1 MEKLLQKQVE
11 TLEAIKQI
19 ERNFGKDSSSRK
31 TRQYLDERIDRLDRL
46 WAEFSSGNDKLSPY
60 VNSDVQYFAENQ
72 YEKTHKYFLS
82 VRQKLTS
89 LRLTT
94 PGDIDEGFALPGPS
108 FKTPTRPLTP
118 APEPPTATPRQA
130 VELLNLQRT
139 NFRAFRRLTRS
150 IEVENINTKWEL
162 EDELRSLQYRWN
174 DIDSLHLKID
184 NILQGSDSEYEE
196 EFTYYECSYK
206 ALKRS
211 LNNKL
216 ASTAHI
222 QHSTP
227 QLDVPT
233 FTGRYTQWPTFCD
246 LYSQSIHNNNLLTK
260 CQKMQHLKGKLKG
273 EAERLIQHL
282 YISNEN
288 YDTAWE
294 LLTHRYNNPI
304 LLFTNHIE
312 NFLNQPNIQK
322 QTANEIKRLYDI
334 TGESI
339 HGIQNLGIDT
349 STWDTILVH
358 LICKKLDQATYDD
371 YKVARKSPREL
382 PTLAELMDFLESK
395 FIALEP
401 LRQRERSYSSPPN
414 KHSNIYQQP
423 KGSYKPTYQKYQPK
437 ENHQRREFQ
446 SSATGYV
453 CNCPYCN
460 NKHVLYKCGKFLK
473 LTPDAK
479 LRSISQLQ
487 VCRNCLYKHIDNK
500 CNSTKTCKICHCKH
514 STILH
519 DAFSMSGE
527 LPTTPASPTP
537 RVPGPSRGATLTA
550 REHNANH
557 VASEEEEI
565 LLTTLLVRAKAA
577 DGTYITLRALLD
589 QGSQISLIS
598 ENAVQQLGLPRQHY
612 HASVFGVGHG
622 SKPSRGIVTLE
633 LQSIYDDY
641 KLNTQALVLPRVINN
656 LPNIS
661 FKKQPWEHIQHLQLA
676 DPEYNISRT
685 IDLLLDASVYS
696 DILMS
701 GLIKGPTMAPIAQQ
715 TRLGWII
722 SGNVRTFNCHVVLN
736 NIKDLSQYWE
746 MEEISDT
753 TSALTPEEQYCED
766 LYQSSTRRL
775 EDGRYEVALPMKLQF
790 KQNLGLS
797 KPKAIAQFHSIENK
811 FKQNKNFAD
820 SYKQF
825 MLDYEILGN
834 MKRVENN
841 NNVSC
846 YLPHHGVLKP
856 DSSTTQLRTVFNA
869 SSKTSSGYSLNDLM
883 ERGPNL
889 QRDLQSLLLT
899 WRQHKYV
906 ISADIEKMFRQ
917 ILIRERDQ
925 DLQRI
930 IWRTSAHEPLSEY
943 KLTTITYGTK
953 AAPYLAM
960 RTLKQLALDNEEAQ
974 RYPMATKA
982 LKNSFYMDDLL
993 EGGDSLEQTRTLQ
1006 YELIQILK
1014 EAGMNIRKWSSNSLD
1029 LVKDLP
1035 TNSLAV
1041 PLHFKNIESRKTL
1054 GLSWK
1059 PDSDT
1064 FTFQNRFEQLQ
1075 ENTQLTKRQLLSYI
1089 SKIYDPLGWLSP
1101 LTIRAK
1107 LLFQNT
1113 WLNNSTTWDGQL
1125 PDEIKEAWNQLNH
1138 DFQHLNTFEIPRYL
1152 GQKQTYTLHAFCDAS
1167 EKVYACAIYVVTNNN
1182 KGECTSRLVTAK
1194 TKLAPVKTKLTL
1206 PRLELCGAVLLT
1218 RLLKKVMETLT
1229 CDKIE
1234 TFAWTDSMIVL
1245 GWIHGGANRWKQ
1257 FVSNRVQTII
1267 TVVPPSHWHH
1277 VSSAENAADCATRGL
1292 SANQLQGHSLWWE
1305 GPRWLKNFHED
1316 QIGKI
1321 TYPYPQIETKKLSVH
1336 AALCENK
1343 NFIIKLLNDMQSIRR
1358 VATTI
1363 GWLSRYIEWLRNK
1376 QNIPIQG
1383 YLTNMEINH
1392 SYNLII
1398 KTVQFMEFQEDFTRL
1413 KGKQCVKRNSKL
1425 ICLNPYLDEK
1435 DGLLKVGGRLSN
1447 SHLSQ
1452 SAKHPII
1459 LPSHSRLTDLIIR
1472 QAHLTT
1478 LHGGPSLTLTH
1489 IREKY
1494 WILSGLRTVK
1504 RELNKCVTCRKHSDQ
1519 SRPPIMADLPA
1530 PRVTPSRPFTH
1541 AGVDFTGHFD
1551 IKANKGRGVRTHKGY
1566 VAVFVCLSTKAV
1578 HLELV
1583 SDLSTP
1589 GFLAAFR
1596 RFCARRG
1603 TPSHVY
1609 SDNGTN
1615 FVGAN
1620 RLLKKEYQ
1628 EIAQSINR
1636 DFFNNIKEYNI
1647 QWTFN
1652 APAYPSAGGL
1662 WEAAVK
1668 SFKYHLRRVIGEQK
1682 LTYEEFITLLHQIE
1696 ACLNSRPLIT
1706 VNENSSDICLTP
1718 GHFLIGDTLL
1728 SRPQTDSGNINL
1740 TTRWRMI
1747 QAMNKDIWK
1756 AWSSD
1761 YLKQLQARTK
1771 WRTPTKNIE
1780 VEDIVLVKEENLPP
1794 GKWALG
1800 RVVDVHPGKDGHV
1813 RVVSLKTKHGVIKR
1827 PALKLSVLP
1836 VKKDEDET
1844 SLEQGDETSRPR
1856 RSTRKGAFHYM
1867 TMALLLLMAVIMP
1880 VECTYSISPFD
1891 KNQSIY
1897 FDKMYDMNIIRD
1909 EWKLIIYY
1917 NMSSY
1922 WSGLHNIEN
1931 YVTHLDN
1938 YLRKNGLAS
1947 QYKSIVYQLKHEISE
1962 IEHYNSILQNQ
1973 ISKRQKR
1980 GLINGV
1986 GYLANSLF
1994 GVLDDSFAQK
2004 YEKDIQQITQNE
2016 NHLQQLF
2023 KNQTSVLEAQYNIM
2037 RRNEDIMNRQ
2047 FKIVENHLRNI
2058 SQILNQVESQQR
2070 IELYFI
2076 SSSLA
2081 ANIIISSLRRI
2092 QTTLINIIT
2101 DITHGHNID
2110 IHLLPPEQLIEQVN
2124 VIRSHLQNDLTLPA
2138 ENENVQELYKLLK
2151 LNVKI
2156 NNNFLIIEVKFPLQN
2171 KDTLELDS
2179 VISIP
2184 YPNHIVRFIT
2194 PYIAFNLRKNLLLF
2208 LTETDIRTCIHL
2220 PRNRIL
2226 SIIPE
2231 TSILNHITNTTF
2243 SNFTMENHDREWNNI
2258 KTQIDVL
2265 KQQSNISFISTH
2277 DIHLYAVSY
2286 TVLAVVILG
2295 GMTYWAKRCWKN
2307 RRRAVAPEPFSVVF
2321 QAAQKC
2327 LTHIH
2332 KLLFTNLDKDL

>member
-82 VRQKLTS
+82 VRQKFTS

-184 NILQGSDSEYEE
+184 NILQGSDLEYEE

-514 STILH
+514 STLLH

-775 EDGRYEVALPMKLQF
+775 ENGRYEVALPMKLHF

-797 KPKAIAQFHSIENK
+797 KTKAIAQFHSIENK

-846 YLPHHGVLKP
+846 YRPHHGVLKP

-906 ISADIEKMFRQ
+906 ISVLYIEKMFRQ

-982 LKNSFYMDDLL
+982 LKKSFYMDDLL

-1113 WLNNSTTWDGQL
+1113 WLNNSITWDGQL

-1305 GPRWLKNFHED
+1305 GPHWLKNFHED
-1316 QIGKI
+1316 QVGKR

-1478 LHGGPSLTLTH
+1478 LHGGPSLTLIH
-1489 IREKY
+1489 LREKY

-1519 SRPPIMADLPA
+1519 SRP
-1530 PRVTPSRPFTH
+1530 
-1541 AGVDFTGHFD
+1541 
-1551 IKANKGRGVRTHKGY
+1551 
-1566 VAVFVCLSTKAV
+1566 
-1578 HLELV
+1578 
-1583 SDLSTP
+1583 
-1589 GFLAAFR
+1589 
-1596 RFCARRG
+1596 
-1603 TPSHVY
+1603 
-1609 SDNGTN
+1609 
-1615 FVGAN
+1615 
-1620 RLLKKEYQ
+1620 
-1628 EIAQSINR
+1628 
-1636 DFFNNIKEYNI
+1636 
-1647 QWTFN
+1647 
-1652 APAYPSAGGL
+1652 
-1662 WEAAVK
+1662 
-1668 SFKYHLRRVIGEQK
+1668 
-1682 LTYEEFITLLHQIE
+1682 
-1696 ACLNSRPLIT
+1696 
-1706 VNENSSDICLTP
+1706 
-1718 GHFLIGDTLL
+1718 
-1728 SRPQTDSGNINL
+1728 
-1740 TTRWRMI
+1740 
-1747 QAMNKDIWK
+1747 
-1756 AWSSD
+1756 
-1761 YLKQLQARTK
+1761 
-1771 WRTPTKNIE
+1771 
-1780 VEDIVLVKEENLPP
+1780 
-1794 GKWALG
+1794 
-1800 RVVDVHPGKDGHV
+1800 
-1813 RVVSLKTKHGVIKR
+1813 
-1827 PALKLSVLP
+1827 

-1856 RSTRKGAFHYM
+1856 RSTRKGTRNSM
-1867 TMALLLLMAVIMP
+1867 
-1880 VECTYSISPFD
+1880 
-1891 KNQSIY
+1891 
-1897 FDKMYDMNIIRD
+1897 
-1909 EWKLIIYY
+1909 
-1917 NMSSY
+1917 
-1922 WSGLHNIEN
+1922 
-1931 YVTHLDN
+1931 
-1938 YLRKNGLAS
+1938 LR
-1947 QYKSIVYQLKHEISE
+1947 
-1962 IEHYNSILQNQ
+1962 
-1973 ISKRQKR
+1973 
-1980 GLINGV
+1980 
-1986 GYLANSLF
+1986 
-1994 GVLDDSFAQK
+1994 
-2004 YEKDIQQITQNE
+2004 
-2016 NHLQQLF
+2016 
-2023 KNQTSVLEAQYNIM
+2023 
-2037 RRNEDIMNRQ
+2037 
-2047 FKIVENHLRNI
+2047 
-2058 SQILNQVESQQR
+2058 
-2070 IELYFI
+2070 
-2076 SSSLA
+2076 
-2081 ANIIISSLRRI
+2081 
-2092 QTTLINIIT
+2092 
-2101 DITHGHNID
+2101 
-2110 IHLLPPEQLIEQVN
+2110 
-2124 VIRSHLQNDLTLPA
+2124 
-2138 ENENVQELYKLLK
+2138 
-2151 LNVKI
+2151 
-2156 NNNFLIIEVKFPLQN
+2156 
-2171 KDTLELDS
+2171 
-2179 VISIP
+2179 
-2184 YPNHIVRFIT
+2184 
-2194 PYIAFNLRKNLLLF
+2194 
-2208 LTETDIRTCIHL
+2208 
-2220 PRNRIL
+2220 
-2226 SIIPE
+2226 
-2231 TSILNHITNTTF
+2231 
-2243 SNFTMENHDREWNNI
+2243 
-2258 KTQIDVL
+2258 
-2265 KQQSNISFISTH
+2265 
-2277 DIHLYAVSY
+2277 
-2286 TVLAVVILG
+2286 
-2295 GMTYWAKRCWKN
+2295 
-2307 RRRAVAPEPFSVVF
+2307 
-2321 QAAQKC
+2321 
-2327 LTHIH
+2327 
-2332 KLLFTNLDKDL
+2332 

>member
-1 MEKLLQKQVE
+1 MRALRKICGVTLADRVRNTELTRVSPQSVKPDRPLTTIMGSRQSINANLNVNFRLSNFIITGITQNSLLRPESCNMHLAASIMMRFALSATPFCCELYGIVWCFMPCSSRYKIRFRNLLYQESNPGPLRCSEVGRQRLSPLNHRAHRQTAHLMESGHHRPWTFATPKVLQIRCCSLKGNWNLVTNAGTQLKVVMATYFRLGLLQKQVE

-19 ERNFGKDSSSRK
+19 ER
-31 TRQYLDERIDRLDRL
+31 
-46 WAEFSSGNDKLSPY
+46 
-60 VNSDVQYFAENQ
+60 
-72 YEKTHKYFLS
+72 
-82 VRQKLTS
+82 
-89 LRLTT
+89 
-94 PGDIDEGFALPGPS
+94 
-108 FKTPTRPLTP
+108 
-118 APEPPTATPRQA
+118 
-130 VELLNLQRT
+130 
-139 NFRAFRRLTRS
+139 
-150 IEVENINTKWEL
+150 
-162 EDELRSLQYRWN
+162 
-174 DIDSLHLKID
+174 
-184 NILQGSDSEYEE
+184 
-196 EFTYYECSYK
+196 
-206 ALKRS
+206 
-211 LNNKL
+211 
-216 ASTAHI
+216 
-222 QHSTP
+222 
-227 QLDVPT
+227 
-233 FTGRYTQWPTFCD
+233 
-246 LYSQSIHNNNLLTK
+246 
-260 CQKMQHLKGKLKG
+260 
-273 EAERLIQHL
+273 
-282 YISNEN
+282 
-288 YDTAWE
+288 
-294 LLTHRYNNPI
+294 
-304 LLFTNHIE
+304 
-312 NFLNQPNIQK
+312 
-322 QTANEIKRLYDI
+322 
-334 TGESI
+334 
-339 HGIQNLGIDT
+339 
-349 STWDTILVH
+349 
-358 LICKKLDQATYDD
+358 
-371 YKVARKSPREL
+371 
-382 PTLAELMDFLESK
+382 
-395 FIALEP
+395 
-401 LRQRERSYSSPPN
+401 
-414 KHSNIYQQP
+414 
-423 KGSYKPTYQKYQPK
+423 
-437 ENHQRREFQ
+437 
-446 SSATGYV
+446 
-453 CNCPYCN
+453 
-460 NKHVLYKCGKFLK
+460 
-473 LTPDAK
+473 
-479 LRSISQLQ
+479 
-487 VCRNCLYKHIDNK
+487 
-500 CNSTKTCKICHCKH
+500 
-514 STILH
+514 
-519 DAFSMSGE
+519 
-527 LPTTPASPTP
+527 
-537 RVPGPSRGATLTA
+537 
-550 REHNANH
+550 
-557 VASEEEEI
+557 
-565 LLTTLLVRAKAA
+565 
-577 DGTYITLRALLD
+577 
-589 QGSQISLIS
+589 
-598 ENAVQQLGLPRQHY
+598 
-612 HASVFGVGHG
+612 
-622 SKPSRGIVTLE
+622 
-633 LQSIYDDY
+633 
-641 KLNTQALVLPRVINN
+641 
-656 LPNIS
+656 
-661 FKKQPWEHIQHLQLA
+661 
-676 DPEYNISRT
+676 
-685 IDLLLDASVYS
+685 
-696 DILMS
+696 
-701 GLIKGPTMAPIAQQ
+701 
-715 TRLGWII
+715 
-722 SGNVRTFNCHVVLN
+722 
-736 NIKDLSQYWE
+736 
-746 MEEISDT
+746 
-753 TSALTPEEQYCED
+753 
-766 LYQSSTRRL
+766 
-775 EDGRYEVALPMKLQF
+775 
-790 KQNLGLS
+790 
-797 KPKAIAQFHSIENK
+797 
-811 FKQNKNFAD
+811 
-820 SYKQF
+820 
-825 MLDYEILGN
+825 N

-1856 RSTRKGAFHYM
+1856 RDERERQTEKHAHAARLATIAKSVNPISAPPTGSNGIKSILSPSPGYFCVFVCLATKAVHLEAVSELSTDAFFA
-1867 TMALLLLMAVIMP
+1867 AL
-1880 VECTYSISPFD
+1880 
-1891 KNQSIY
+1891 QSIY
-1897 FDKMYDMNIIRD
+1897 TID
-1909 EWKLIIYY
+1909 
-1917 NMSSY
+1917 
-1922 WSGLHNIEN
+1922 
-1931 YVTHLDN
+1931 
-1938 YLRKNGLAS
+1938 RK
-1947 QYKSIVYQLKHEISE
+1947 
-1962 IEHYNSILQNQ
+1962 
-1973 ISKRQKR
+1973 R
-1980 GLINGV
+1980 
-1986 GYLANSLF
+1986 
-1994 GVLDDSFAQK
+1994 
-2004 YEKDIQQITQNE
+2004 
-2016 NHLQQLF
+2016 
-2023 KNQTSVLEAQYNIM
+2023 
-2037 RRNEDIMNRQ
+2037 
-2047 FKIVENHLRNI
+2047 
-2058 SQILNQVESQQR
+2058 
-2070 IELYFI
+2070 
-2076 SSSLA
+2076 
-2081 ANIIISSLRRI
+2081 
-2092 QTTLINIIT
+2092 
-2101 DITHGHNID
+2101 
-2110 IHLLPPEQLIEQVN
+2110 
-2124 VIRSHLQNDLTLPA
+2124 
-2138 ENENVQELYKLLK
+2138 
-2151 LNVKI
+2151 
-2156 NNNFLIIEVKFPLQN
+2156 
-2171 KDTLELDS
+2171 
-2179 VISIP
+2179 
-2184 YPNHIVRFIT
+2184 
-2194 PYIAFNLRKNLLLF
+2194 
-2208 LTETDIRTCIHL
+2208 ET
-2220 PRNRIL
+2220 N
-2226 SIIPE
+2226 
-2231 TSILNHITNTTF
+2231 
-2243 SNFTMENHDREWNNI
+2243 DRE
-2258 KTQIDVL
+2258 
-2265 KQQSNISFISTH
+2265 
-2277 DIHLYAVSY
+2277 
-2286 TVLAVVILG
+2286 
-2295 GMTYWAKRCWKN
+2295 
-2307 RRRAVAPEPFSVVF
+2307 
-2321 QAAQKC
+2321 
-2327 LTHIH
+2327 
-2332 KLLFTNLDKDL
+2332 